1 MNVNDSPLR
10 PRVDQLQASREAT
23 VGALLGKVVAAAA
36 ILGFVGA
43 LLGDGVGDVLAA
55 IAVAMVVALPILR
68 VTWLIA
74 VWKKQRDTRFVL
86 LGCGLI
92 VLIVI
97 GVIVALL
104 RR

>member
-1 MNVNDSPLR
+1 MNDNDPTLR
-10 PRVDQLQASREAT
+10 PRVDHRQASREAV
-23 VGALLGKVVAAAA
+23 VGALLGKVVVAAAL
-36 ILGFVGA
+36 LGFVGV
-43 LLGDGVGDVLAA
+43 LLGDGFGDALAA

-92 VLIVI
+92 VLIML
-97 GVIVALL
+97 GVVVALL